1 MVGKSRFWKDAK
13 RLVLAGRSLITT
25 GGQVVEWLKASH
37 SKYSRTDK
45 TYLQ

>member
-1 MVGKSRFWKDAK
+1 M
-13 RLVLAGRSLITT
+13 LAMAARRGYHPPA
-25 GGQVVEWLKASH
+25 GQVVEWLKAPH